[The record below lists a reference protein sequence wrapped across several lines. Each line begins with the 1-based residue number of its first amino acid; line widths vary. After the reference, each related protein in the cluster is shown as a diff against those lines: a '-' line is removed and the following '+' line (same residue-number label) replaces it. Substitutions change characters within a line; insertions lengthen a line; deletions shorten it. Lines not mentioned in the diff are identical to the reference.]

1 MDFLKKGLSKVKE
14 TMSQVDLL
22 AKLAEATTNDSSFQ
36 TISLLNE
43 ISSRSDNPEDCDL
56 IVRHCSKI
64 LTLKPKM
71 WKKIQKDLA
80 LIEHIIKTGSQD
92 FIDKM
97 KEERDRLKN
106 LESFSYEEDG
116 IDRGN
121 SSKSKIL
128 FNINFNIKFFLIKLE
143 TRLNI
148 ESNYYLIRLN

>member
-80 LIEHIIKTGSQD
+80 LIEHRIKTGSQD

-148 ESNYYLIRLN
+148 

>member
-80 LIEHIIKTGSQD
+80 LIEHIIKTGSQN
-92 FIDKM
+92 FIEQIKD
-97 KEERDRLKN
+97 ERDKLKD
-106 LESFSYEEDG
+106 LYEFTYEEDG
-116 IDRGN
+116 KDRGET
-121 SSKSKIL
+121 SKNK
-128 FNINFNIKFFLIKLE
+128 NIINNIKFF
-143 TRLNI
+143 
-148 ESNYYLIRLN
+148 YLFFI

>member
-22 AKLAEATTNDSSFQ
+22 TKLAEATTNDSSFAS
-36 TISLLNE
+36 ISLLNE
-43 ISSRSDNPEDCDL
+43 ISSRTDNREDCDL
-56 IVRHCSKI
+56 ILRHCAKI

-71 WKKIQKDLA
+71 WKKIQKGVQ

-97 KEERDRLKN
+97 KDERDKLKN
-106 LESFSYEEDG
+106 LENFSYDEDG

-121 SSKSKIL
+121 TSKFI
-128 FNINFNIKFFLIKLE
+128 
-143 TRLNI
+143 
-148 ESNYYLIRLN
+148 